1 MMPISNSL
9 PWFFVVILAIASGS
23 LLFIR
28 MNYRKKYEELKDEYE
43 KRDLLLNSVAEGVYG
58 LDLNGNCTFCNAAT
72 LKLLGYQS
80 KTELIGSNVHDL
92 FHHSNIN
99 GRTYK
104 AEDCKACLAYKQ
116 NREIHLED
124 EVFWRA
130 DGTSFQV
137 EYWSYPVRKAGK
149 LVGAVIS
156 FVDITDRKEIE
167 TRLKETNRELDAFVY
182 TVSHDLRTPISVVV
196 GYADFIKE
204 YYRPVLPDEVIEH
217 LATIETQGHRMAAL
231 VEDLLTLAMVGTLKQ
246 PDAAVDGNAELA
258 QVLDELTAEIEKSGA
273 TIVANELPEVK
284 LPGTLLAQIFQNLV
298 GNALRYA
305 GAGSRPIEIGGER
318 SGSKVR
324 FYVRD
329 HGKGIPEDERD
340 RIFDVFYRGSTSQGL
355 IGSGV
360 GLATVMKIA
369 RLYSGRAWVED
380 TPGGGATFWVEMSA

>member
-1 MMPISNSL
+1 
-9 PWFFVVILAIASGS
+9 
-23 LLFIR
+23 
-28 MNYRKKYEELKDEYE
+28 
-43 KRDLLLNSVAEGVYG
+43 
-58 LDLNGNCTFCNAAT
+58 
-72 LKLLGYQS
+72 
-80 KTELIGSNVHDL
+80 
-92 FHHSNIN
+92 
-99 GRTYK
+99 
-104 AEDCKACLAYKQ
+104 
-116 NREIHLED
+116 
-124 EVFWRA
+124 
-130 DGTSFQV
+130 
-137 EYWSYPVRKAGK
+137 
-149 LVGAVIS
+149 
-156 FVDITDRKEIE
+156 
-167 TRLKETNRELDAFVY
+167 
-182 TVSHDLRTPISVVV
+182 
-196 GYADFIKE
+196 
-204 YYRPVLPDEVIEH
+204 
-217 LATIETQGHRMAAL
+217 
-231 VEDLLTLAMVGTLKQ
+231 MVGTLKQ